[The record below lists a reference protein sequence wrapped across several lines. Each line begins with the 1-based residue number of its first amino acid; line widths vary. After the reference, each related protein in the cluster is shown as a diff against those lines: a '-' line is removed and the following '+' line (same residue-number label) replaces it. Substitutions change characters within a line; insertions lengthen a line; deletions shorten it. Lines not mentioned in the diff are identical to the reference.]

1 MGVADVIPG
10 VSGGTMALITGIY
23 EELVQTLAGLTPRL
37 LMVWY
42 REGFRAFWQRGNF
55 SFLAV
60 LMAGIFTA
68 IVLFAR
74 IFLHLLETWPI
85 LVWSFFFGLILASI
99 WLVLRPLGGLNA
111 TRWLALFAGVLVA
124 GWLSISPG
132 LTGLGLTPMA
142 FFLSGAVAICAMILP
157 GISGAFILLLLGMY
171 VPLMEA
177 VHDRQW
183 VILVAFLFGCG
194 CGLLAFVHVLRWLL
208 VRFYRPVMALLAG
221 FMAGSLAKLWPWR
234 VPVEGVAVLEKNLLP
249 GVWAEQT
256 GQSPMVFGALLAASA
271 GVVLVSLLSLHN
283 PVHNGS

>member
-1 MGVADVIPG
+1 MGIADVIPG
-10 VSGGTMALITGIY
+10 VSGGTMALVTGIY
-23 EELVQTLAGLTPRL
+23 AELVETLAGMTPRL

-42 REGFRAFWQRGNF
+42 REGFMTFWRRGNF
-55 SFLAV
+55 GFLSV

-68 IVLFAR
+68 IALFAR
-74 IFLHLLETWPI
+74 IFLNLLETWPI

-99 WLVLRPLGGLNA
+99 WLVLRPLGGLN
-111 TRWLALFAGVLVA
+111 TGRWLALVAGVLSA
-124 GWLSISPG
+124 GWLSVSPG
-132 LTGLGLTPMA
+132 LTGLGLTPMV

-183 VILVAFLFGCG
+183 VILLAFLAGCA
-194 CGLLAFVHVLRWLL
+194 CGLLAFVHLLRWLL
-208 VRFYRPVMALLAG
+208 AHFYKPVMALLAG

-234 VPVEGVAVLEKNLLP
+234 VPVEGAAVLEKNLLP

-256 GQSPMVFGALLAASA
+256 GQAPMVAGALLAAVV
-271 GVVLVSLLSLHN
+271 GVVLVSLLSLQN
-283 PVHNGS
+283 PVHNGD